1 MTIFTSSSEMQ
12 NQLFNLQMM
21 LLSSLLSVLSI
32 SDIRLIS
39 ACIIRSAVNVTLVYI
54 THNDNV
60 HSCQDRRN
68 IMINPFYCKI
78 KHT

>member
-1 MTIFTSSSEMQ
+1 MTILTSSSEMQ
-12 NQLFNLQMM
+12 NQFFNLQMM
-21 LLSSLLSVLSI
+21 LLLSLLSVLSI
-32 SDIRLIS
+32 SDIS
-39 ACIIRSAVNVTLVYI
+39 ACIIRSAVNVMLVYI

-60 HSCQDRRN
+60 HSCQDRQN